1 MAMKINFTKSAL
13 DDLTCPKGKSDIL
26 VYDTEIKGLAIR
38 VTKAGGKTFFVVRK
52 IKGRDHRIKLGAYD
66 KRTTKIPMIRDE
78 ALSVYTNLEAML
90 EEKTTKGLQDEVTVE
105 SAFEDML
112 IAKAKLTECTIDDYR
127 KTFKNHIAPN
137 LSGRPLRT
145 IAAKDVTALHKK
157 VTKPVPKKDGTL
169 GAPRE
174 RTANKTLSLLG
185 SIFSFAMAFYDNGSK
200 RLVEYNPVDIMTRLD
215 IWHENKRSKIR
226 INPNELEGF
235 ITECLAIADQQPM
248 RDVPTSFKTVSAAVL
263 FMLFSGVRPGE
274 IAKIRKTD
282 IHHPTRS
289 IIFSARTKLNELDSL
304 KNGEEFHLVL
314 SDSAYCQLLYA
325 MKHSISEYVFSGVKQ
340 EKISESSVRD
350 FLIRVQDKVG
360 KSLPRKIMRASFIS
374 TAQKARI
381 GQYYTKVLSNHDGKG
396 QDVDVTD
403 GYKTDYLSEL
413 RNAIVLVESD
423 IYTMSKMGKDVV
435 CRGLLETLAPLD
447 QKALGQLVA
456 HS

>member
-1 MAMKINFTKSAL
+1 MAKKINFTKSAL
-13 DDLTCPKGKSDIL
+13 DDLTCPDGKADIL

-52 IKGRDHRIKLGAYD
+52 FKGRDHRIKLDAYD
-66 KRTTKIPMIRDE
+66 KRTTKIPLIRE
-78 ALSVYTNLEAML
+78 KALSVYTNLEATL
-90 EEKTTKGLQDEVTVE
+90 KEKIVKSMQDEVTVE

-112 IAKAKLTECTIDDYR
+112 IAKAKLTECTVEDYR

-157 VTKPVPKKDGTL
+157 VTEPVPKKDGTL

-185 SIFSFAMAFYDNGSK
+185 SIFSFAIAFYENGSK
-200 RLVEYNPVDIMTRLD
+200 KLVEYNPVDIMTKLNL
-215 IWHENKRSKIR
+215 WHENKRSKIR

-274 IAKIRKTD
+274 IAKIRKSD
-282 IHHPTRS
+282 IHHATRS
-289 IIFSARTKLNELDSL
+289 IIFSARTKLNEQNSL

-314 SDSAYCQLLYA
+314 SDSSYCQILYA
-325 MKHSISEYVFSGVKQ
+325 MKHSISEYVFSGVIQ

-350 FLIRVQDKVG
+350 FLIRIQDKVG

-374 TAQKARI
+374 TAQRAGI
-381 GQYYTKVLSNHDGKG
+381 GQFYTKVLSNHDGKG
-396 QDVDVTD
+396 QTVDVTD
-403 GYKTDYLSEL
+403 GYKTAYLSEV
-413 RNAIVLVESD
+413 RDAITRVESD
-423 IYTMSKMGKDVV
+423 VYTMSGMGKDVV
-435 CRGLLETLAPLD
+435 CRGLLETLVPLD
-447 QKALGQLVA
+447 QKAMGELVV
-456 HS
+456 HM

>member
-26 VYDTEIKGLAIR
+26 VYDTEAKGLVVR

-52 IKGRDHRIKLGAYD
+52 IKGRDHRVKLGTYD

-78 ALSVYTNLEAML
+78 ALSVYTNLETML
-90 EEKTTKGLQDEVTVE
+90 KEKAVKALQDEVTVE
-105 SAFEDML
+105 TAFEDML
-112 IAKAKLTECTIDDYR
+112 IAKAKLTECTIADYR
-127 KTFKNHIAPN
+127 KTFKNHIAPH

-145 IAAKDVTALHKK
+145 ITAKDVTSLHEK
-157 VTKPVPKKDGTL
+157 VTKPAPKKDGVL
-169 GAPRE
+169 GTPRK
-174 RTANKTLSLLG
+174 RTANKALSLLG
-185 SIFSFAMAFYDNGSK
+185 SIFSFAIAFYDNGAK
-200 RLVEYNPVDIMTRLD
+200 RLIEYNPVDVMTTLN

-226 INPNELEGF
+226 INPDELGIF
-235 ITECLAIADQQPM
+235 ITECLSIADQQPM
-248 RDVPTSFKTVSAAVL
+248 RNVPTSFKTVSAAVL

-274 IAKIRKTD
+274 IAKIRRTD

-314 SDSAYCQLLYA
+314 SDSAYCQVLYS
-325 MKHSISEYVFSGVKQ
+325 MKHSISEYVFSGVSQ

-360 KSLPRKIMRASFIS
+360 KNLPRKIMRASFIS
-374 TAQKARI
+374 TAERARI

-396 QDVDVTD
+396 QSVDVTD
-403 GYKTDYLSEL
+403 GYKTSYLSEV
-413 RNAIVLVESD
+413 RNAITHVESD
-423 IYTMSKMGKDVV
+423 IYTMSNMEKDVV
-435 CRGLLETLAPLD
+435 CRGLLATLAPLD
-447 QKALGQLVA
+447 QKAMTGMVVHL
-456 HS
+456 